1 MKKLKI
7 TLIRS
12 RYGWKPKH
20 REILKGL
27 GLRKIG
33 QTVIRENSPSI
44 KGMIECV
51 KHLVKVEEI
60 HE

>member
-12 RYGWKPKH
+12 KYGWKPKH

-27 GLRKIG
+27 GLKKIG
-33 QTVIRENSPSI
+33 QTVLREDHPSVR
-44 KGMIECV
+44 GMIEYI
-51 KHLVKVEEI
+51 KHLVKVEEVY
-60 HE
+60 E